1 MGTPLIAFVVD
12 RKCTVSVDCCT
23 VKSEMWLFI
32 AILLMVI
39 FSPATTDA
47 FLPRML
53 LRPPMTTST
62 VFRLAATAAVVTEVP
77 TQPIPGMKPGT
88 SGLRKKVEVW
98 QAVDPSNRNYLENFI
113 QALIDTATAKND
125 GKVPQTYVL

>member
-1 MGTPLIAFVVD
+1 MN
-12 RKCTVSVDCCT
+12 TV
-23 VKSEMWLFI
+23 MWLFVV
-32 AILLMVI
+32 ILLMVI
-39 FSPATTDA
+39 LSPATTDA

-53 LRPPMTTST
+53 LRPPMTTTSS
-62 VFRLAATAAVVTEVP
+62 VFRIAATAAVVTEVP

-125 GKVPQTYVL
+125 GKVPQTYVIPHKSVNAYLN